1 MDQPIETTQ
10 PSLNISDLQAVVELI
25 DACTQ
30 RGAFRAEELVQVGT
44 LYSRIREFVTSVQ
57 PASAESES
65 DSTTEVST
73 ND

>member
-1 MDQPIETTQ
+1 MDQPTETTQ
-10 PSLNISDLQAVVELI
+10 LSINVSDLQMVVELI
-25 DACTQ
+25 DACAQ

-44 LYSRIREFVTSVQ
+44 LYSRIRDFVNSVQ
-57 PASAESES
+57 PASAESDS